1 MAQKSYL
8 QVFTEELRKLVQQ
21 EKDQK
26 TPQELGIKIMVVD
39 CPVRFKKLTFLPHLE
54 SGSFVTSGGNLLFY
68 VKFY

>member
-1 MAQKSYL
+1 MAQKTHL
-8 QVFTEELRKLVQQ
+8 QAFTEELQKLLQQ

-26 TPQELGIKIMVVD
+26 TPEQLGIKIMVVD
-39 CPVRFKKLTFLPHLE
+39 CPVRFEKLTFLPHLE